1 MNKVKHLLELYT
13 DFLLTQNGQATATA
27 LSRLVNGRE
36 SHDKITRFLNSIFF
50 NSNDLWKYGKS
61 TVKQHNKSKN
71 GVLILDDTIEEKPYT
86 KENDIVCWH
95 YDHSKGKTVK
105 GINIQTCM
113 FENNG
118 QSIPVGYE
126 IIKKTEYYYDKK
138 TGKTKRKAQETKN
151 EKFRRLVYQA
161 YKNKVPFKYVL
172 ADSWYCSKENINFI
186 NSLGKKFVI
195 AIESNRLISLNNQE
209 GRKTHHYLQLKK
221 ADLEANKSYSVNVK
235 GVDYPLTLLK
245 KVFKNGDG
253 SVGTLYL
260 ISNDLTLNG
269 KAIYEL
275 YQRRWSIENYHR
287 SIKQNASL
295 AKSPCW
301 KEKTQANHIFLALV
315 AFCKLEILKSK
326 VNLNHYEIRNQL
338 LLMANIA
345 AYEELRKLQKMA
357 KSPA

>member
-1 MNKVKHLLELYT
+1 MKKIKHLLEFYT
-13 DFLLTQNGQATATA
+13 DFLLTQNGQASATA
-27 LSRLVNGRE
+27 LSRLAGRI
-36 SHDKITRFLNSIFF
+36 SHDQVTRFLNSRSF

-61 TVKQHNKSKN
+61 TVKQHNKSEN
-71 GVLILDDTIEEKPYT
+71 GVLILDDTIEKKPHT
-86 KENDIVCWH
+86 KENNIVCWH
-95 YDHSKGKTVK
+95 YDHSEGRTVK
-105 GINIQTCM
+105 GINILTCM

-118 QSIPVGYE
+118 QRIPVGYE
-126 IIKKTEYYYDKK
+126 TIEKTVYYQDKK
-138 TGKTKRKAQETKN
+138 TGKTKRKSQETKN

-161 YKNKVPFKYVL
+161 HKNKVPFKYVL
-172 ADSWYCSKENINFI
+172 ADSWYCSRENINFI
-186 NSLGKKFVI
+186 NSLGKNFVI

-209 GRKTHHYLQLKK
+209 GKKTHRYLQLKK
-221 ADLEANKSYSVNVK
+221 ADLEADKPYSVRVK
-235 GVDYPLTLLK
+235 GVDCPLTLLK

-269 KAIYEL
+269 KAIYKL
-275 YQRRWSIENYHR
+275 YQRRWSIEEYHR

-301 KEKTQANHIFLALV
+301 KEQTQANHIFLVLV

-338 LLMANIA
+338 LLIANIA

-357 KSPA
+357 NLTA